1 MFYKNISVFNT
12 AVMKRRN
19 EGRERRDEERVDQEV
34 PQDQG

>member
-12 AVMKRRN
+12 AVMK
-19 EGRERRDEERVDQEV
+19 GRERRDEERVDQEV